1 MRPFLTA
8 WHPLPQQR
16 MKIFLGVPRL
26 ATGDGPGRAVA
37 ALHAIMGS
45 IAACKRMLWYRS
57 ERIFPRTCAVSH
69 PLAVWKARKTG
80 ESDLPAAPFCA
91 FYSTLSILPAKV
103 NAKKRKKQNSDCGSV
118 DTGVETAAPPLTA
131 HRAGQLFPRAEIS
144 ASFAG

>member
-1 MRPFLTA
+1 
-8 WHPLPQQR
+8 

-69 PLAVWKARKTG
+69 PLAIWKARKTG
-80 ESDLPAAPFCA
+80 KVICWLPRFVL
-91 FYSTLSILPAKV
+91 STVLYQYYLLKSMQKNEKNKIRTVEALIQAS
-103 NAKKRKKQNSDCGSV
+103 KQPR
-118 DTGVETAAPPLTA
+118 PP
-131 HRAGQLFPRAEIS
+131 
-144 ASFAG
+144 